1 MKKDE
6 KSREKAK
13 REYSIYLA
21 SILPD
26 VYRLVKADKLPKET
40 AQEERLKFLRE
51 QGIGNMRW
59 LYNAIFSVN
68 NMETRHKFAEFLEC
82 LKTLTK
88 TFHKAGYTEEDYDKY
103 LNDVCNALEKY
114 KSENVLSDT
123 FLGGVTLTQT
133 AQIFV
138 EYEALRL
145 SEEL

>member
-1 MKKDE
+1 MKKLDS
-6 KSREKAK
+6 SREKAK
-13 REYSIYLA
+13 KKYNIYLT

-26 VYRLVKADKLPKET
+26 IYKLAKADKLPKET

-88 TFHKAGYTEEDYDKY
+88 TFHEVGYTEEGYDKY
-103 LNDVCNALEKY
+103 LNDVCNTLEKY
-114 KSENVLSDT
+114 KKENVLSNT